1 MATNLA
7 LDDSLIESAQALGH
21 HRTKREA
28 VTVALETYIQR
39 LRQQEILDV
48 FGTLDYLPDYDY
60 KQQRQQN

>member
-28 VTVALETYIQR
+28 VTVALETYIQT
-39 LRQQEILDV
+39 LRQQEILDA
-48 FGTLDYLPDYDY
+48 FGTLDYVPDYDY
-60 KQQRQQN
+60 KQQRSQN